1 MNKKY
6 ALVTGACINTGV
18 AIVEKFLSEGVGVV
32 FTGRNAEKVAAAEKS
47 KEKKPANPNG
57 NIFVRAG
64 KAIKK
69 FCKDLKGEI
78 KKSNITYIDAVCRQN
93 EIVKF
98 FRSQWYSTLCDIDPQ
113 RILDKL
119 GVRA

>member
-1 MNKKY
+1 MKTPSTDRYKYRKAPTKNRNTHTDVGFY
-6 ALVTGACINTGV
+6 ALAA
-18 AIVEKFLSEGVGVV
+18 AIVKQAVDEYRDCE
-32 FTGRNAEKVAAAEKS
+32 RM
-47 KEKKPANPNG
+47 
-57 NIFVRAG
+57 
-64 KAIKK
+64 IKG
-69 FCKDLKGEI
+69 DI
-78 KKSNITYIDAVCRQN
+78 KTSVITYGDPVCRQN

>member
-1 MNKKY
+1 MKTPSTDRYKYRKAPTKNRNTHTDVGIY
-6 ALVTGACINTGV
+6 ALAA
-18 AIVEKFLSEGVGVV
+18 AIVKQAVDEYRDCE
-32 FTGRNAEKVAAAEKS
+32 RM
-47 KEKKPANPNG
+47 
-57 NIFVRAG
+57 
-64 KAIKK
+64 IKG
-69 FCKDLKGEI
+69 DI
-78 KKSNITYIDAVCRQN
+78 KTSVITYGDPVCRQN

>member
-1 MNKKY
+1 MKTPSTDRYKYRKAPTKNRNTHTDVGIY
-6 ALVTGACINTGV
+6 ALAA
-18 AIVEKFLSEGVGVV
+18 AIVKQAVDEYRDCE
-32 FTGRNAEKVAAAEKS
+32 RM
-47 KEKKPANPNG
+47 
-57 NIFVRAG
+57 
-64 KAIKK
+64 IKG
-69 FCKDLKGEI
+69 DI
-78 KKSNITYIDAVCRQN
+78 KTSNITYGDPVCRQN

>member
-1 MNKKY
+1 MKTPSTDRYKYRKAPTKNRNTHTDVGIY
-6 ALVTGACINTGV
+6 ALAA
-18 AIVEKFLSEGVGVV
+18 AIVKQAVDDYRDCE
-32 FTGRNAEKVAAAEKS
+32 RM
-47 KEKKPANPNG
+47 
-57 NIFVRAG
+57 
-64 KAIKK
+64 IKG
-69 FCKDLKGEI
+69 DI
-78 KKSNITYIDAVCRQN
+78 KTSVITYGDPVCQQN

>member
-1 MNKKY
+1 MKTPSTDRYKYRKAPTKNRNTHTDVGFY
-6 ALVTGACINTGV
+6 ALAA
-18 AIVEKFLSEGVGVV
+18 AIVKQAVDEYRDCE
-32 FTGRNAEKVAAAEKS
+32 RM
-47 KEKKPANPNG
+47 
-57 NIFVRAG
+57 
-64 KAIKK
+64 IKG
-69 FCKDLKGEI
+69 DI
-78 KKSNITYIDAVCRQN
+78 KTSNITYGDPVCRQN